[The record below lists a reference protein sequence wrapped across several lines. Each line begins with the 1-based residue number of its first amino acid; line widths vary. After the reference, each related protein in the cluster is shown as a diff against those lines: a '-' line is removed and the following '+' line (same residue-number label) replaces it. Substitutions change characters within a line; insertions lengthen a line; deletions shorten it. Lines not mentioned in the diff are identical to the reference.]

1 DASDPNVLIQAH
13 VQRARMLGIAT
24 PDTPKV
30 RRMIE
35 TAHTVNPRIEIVVR
49 THSEE
54 EAVLLEKENA
64 GKVFLGEHE
73 LSRSMIQYVLE
84 RYAAE
89 TQRQH

>member
-1 DASDPNVLIQAH
+1 
-13 VQRARMLGIAT
+13 MLVIAT
-24 PDTPKV
+24 PDIPKV

-35 TAHTVNPRIEIVVR
+35 TARTVNPKIEIVVR

-73 LSRSMIQYVLE
+73 LAGSMIQFVLE
-84 RYAAE
+84 HYAAD